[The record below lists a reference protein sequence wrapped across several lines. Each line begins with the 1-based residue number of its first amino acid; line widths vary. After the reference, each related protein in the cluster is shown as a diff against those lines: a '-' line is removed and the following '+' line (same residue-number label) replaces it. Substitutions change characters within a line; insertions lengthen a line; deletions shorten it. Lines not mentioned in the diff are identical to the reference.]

1 MFYSDV
7 DENSFVDDNSQNV
20 SVKLYEY
27 VLFVKILV
35 LIEIKNFENYIE
47 PSGDIYSISPTLMNY
62 EKPLSKPN

>member
-7 DENSFVDDNSQNV
+7 DENSIVDDNSQNV

-35 LIEIKNFENYIE
+35 LIEIISLKNYIE

-62 EKPLSKPN
+62 ESALSKPN

>member
-35 LIEIKNFENYIE
+35 LIEIINFENYIE
-47 PSGDIYSISPTLMNY
+47 LSGHIYSISPTLMNY
-62 EKPLSKPN
+62 ESPLSKPN

>member
-7 DENSFVDDNSQNV
+7 DENSIVDDNSQNV

-35 LIEIKNFENYIE
+35 LIEIISLKNYIE
-47 PSGDIYSISPTLMNY
+47 PSGDIYSISTTLMNY
-62 EKPLSKPN
+62 ESALSKPN

>member
-1 MFYSDV
+1 MFYTDV

-35 LIEIKNFENYIE
+35 FIEIISFENYVE
-47 PSGDIYSISPTLMNY
+47 LSGDIYSISPILMNY
-62 EKPLSKPN
+62 GSPLLKPN